1 MKKGPTSILTFVSV
15 AVLMNHEEFGKKV
28 ATAMSELRQEKPKE
42 VILVHHDDADGLCSA
57 AITEA
62 SLRREGYGV
71 RTFCLEKNYPEVI
84 ESLHEN
90 VGRTIFYADIGSSH
104 ADLISECNAGRNL
117 TIILDHHD
125 PRPATDP
132 RIYDLNLENYG
143 FRGESDFSGAT
154 CCYLFAKAL
163 DESNTD
169 LSYLALVGSCEIPT
183 DWTGLNKVVLDE
195 AIKNGV
201 VQGEGKKI
209 KIAKFGTRIHSL
221 FSKLQILGAVGYY
234 EGGPELGIKACLEGI
249 TDQAKQKISELE
261 ERRKKLN
268 KRLIARLYRERLKET
283 DHVQWFDA
291 GDMYKGMG
299 TKVIGQFCSYLSY
312 QRRLV
317 KPNKYIFGTVNVP
330 PAIPGWGKLKRA
342 FVKISVRIPRNIQT
356 LIDQGKTLGA
366 VNLLIEA
373 SKGFG
378 IADGHEYAA
387 NVVVPVDRKEDL
399 IRNAEEILCA

>member
-1 MKKGPTSILTFVSV
+1 MKY
-15 AVLMNHEEFGKKV
+15 EEFGKKV
-28 ATAMSELRQEKPKE
+28 AAAISELRQEKPRE

-57 AITEA
+57 AITKAALE
-62 SLRREGYGV
+62 REDYGV
-71 RTFCLEKNYPEVI
+71 RTFCLEKIYPEVI
-84 ESLHEN
+84 ESLHKN

-104 ADLISECNAGRNL
+104 ADFISECNAGRNL
-117 TIILDHHD
+117 TIVLDHHD
-125 PRPATDP
+125 PTPATDP
-132 RIYDLNLENYG
+132 RVYDLNLENYG
-143 FRGESDFSGAT
+143 FRGENDFSGAT

-163 DESNTD
+163 NESNTD
-169 LSYLALVGSCEIPT
+169 LSYLALVGSCEIPNGF
-183 DWTGLNKVVLDE
+183 TGLNKVVLDE

-209 KIAKFGTRIHSL
+209 EIVRLGTRIDNL
-221 FSKLQILGAVGYY
+221 FSKLQILGAAGYY

-249 TDQAKQKISELE
+249 TDQVKQKIDELE
-261 ERRKKLN
+261 ERRKEVN

-283 DHVQWFDA
+283 DHIQWFDA

-299 TKVIGQFCSYLSY
+299 TKVIGQFCSFLSY
-312 QRRLV
+312 QKRLI
-317 KPNKYIFGTVNVP
+317 KPNKYIFGIVNVAP
-330 PAIPGWGKLKRA
+330 DIPNWGKLKKV
-342 FVKISVRIPRNIQT
+342 FVKISVRVQGNMQP

-387 NVVVPVDRKEDL
+387 NVVVPIDKKEDL
-399 IRNAEEILCA
+399 LRNAEEILSA

>member
-1 MKKGPTSILTFVSV
+1 MK
-15 AVLMNHEEFGKKV
+15 HEEFGKKA
-28 ATAMSELRQEKPKE
+28 ATAISELKQEKSKE
-42 VILVHHDDADGLCSA
+42 VFLVHHDDADGLCSA
-57 AITEA
+57 AVTKAAME
-62 SLRREGYGV
+62 REGYGV
-71 RTFCLEKNYPEVI
+71 KTFCLEKIYPEVI

-90 VGRTIFYADIGSSH
+90 MGRIIFYADIGSSH
-104 ADLISECNAGRNL
+104 ADFISQCNASRNL

-125 PRPATDP
+125 PTPATDP
-132 RIYDLNLENYG
+132 RVYDLNLENYG
-143 FRGESDFSGAT
+143 FRGENDFSGAT
-154 CCYLFAKAL
+154 CCYLFAKTL
-163 DESNTD
+163 NESNTD
-169 LSYLALVGSCEIPT
+169 LSYLALVGSCEIPKGFM
-183 DWTGLNKVVLDE
+183 GLNKVVLDE

-209 KIAKFGTRIHSL
+209 EIVKFGTRVDSL

-249 TDQAKQKISELE
+249 TDQVKQKIDEWE
-261 ERRKKLN
+261 ERRKEVN

-283 DHVQWFDA
+283 DHIQWFDA

-299 TKVIGQFCSYLSY
+299 TKVIGQFCSFLSY
-312 QRRLV
+312 QKRLI
-317 KPNKYIFGTVNVP
+317 KPNKYIFGIVNVP
-330 PAIPGWGKLKRA
+330 PDIPGWGKLKKA
-342 FVKISVRIPRNIQT
+342 FVKISVRVPENMQT

-387 NVVVPVDRKEDL
+387 NIVVPIDKKEDL
-399 IRNAEEILCA
+399 LRKAEEILSA